1 MLRIQWNSWQACLPL
16 NNLILNG
23 LNHSELTCQKIEFDV
38 SVCHDKFVCYFVV
51 VSTTYE
57 SLTLHGSQLLALDV
71 NDFTYPNCN
80 TSVINTITPVFHMG
94 SLRQEEAHN

>member
-1 MLRIQWNSWQACLPL
+1 MLRIQWNSWQACLPV

-23 LNHSELTCQKIEFDV
+23 LNCFEPTRQKTEFDI
-38 SVCHDKFVCYFVV
+38 SVCDDKFVCYFVV

-71 NDFTYPNCN
+71 NEFTIL
-80 TSVINTITPVFHMG
+80 TVTPV
-94 SLRQEEAHN
+94 L

>member
-1 MLRIQWNSWQACLPL
+1 MP
-16 NNLILNG
+16 
-23 LNHSELTCQKIEFDV
+23 EIEFDV